1 MSECR
6 LRPAAALV
14 ALLATLSGCASST
27 FRPDAAT
34 VPPALSINA
43 TVLRG
48 EAAPPVPKVEERNG
62 RWMLL
67 PDGSLRAE
75 APATVER
82 VDHGKRPGVVRAL
95 RESEI
100 AELWSLAARLGL
112 ADPKAGDP
120 VGNPRMLTP
129 GPAELIQVVEFHAAG
144 ESWAFVARGPAE
156 SGGDRVL
163 GDFIRAMADRAW
175 MADEPPELL
184 PSAAIR
190 YDFGPDPYERYRT
203 ASPPPAR
210 P

>member
-1 MSECR
+1 M
-6 LRPAAALV
+6 LRPGRLAIL
-14 ALLATLSGCASST
+14 ALLTLAGGVTGCSNQP
-27 FRPDAAT
+27 FRPDASA

-43 TVLRG
+43 SVLRG
-48 EAAPPVPKVEERNG
+48 EAAAPVLKVEERNG

-75 APATVER
+75 APKAAEQT
-82 VDHGKRPGVVRAL
+82 DHGKRPGVVRSL

-100 AELWSLAARLGL
+100 AEIWSLAARLGL
-112 ADPKAGDP
+112 ADPLAGDP

-129 GPAELIQVVEFHAAG
+129 GPAELIQVIEFHAAG
-144 ESWAFVARGPAE
+144 ESWAFIARGPAE
-156 SGGDRVL
+156 AGGDRVL
-163 GDFIRAMADRAW
+163 GDFIRALADRAW

-190 YDFGPDPYERYRT
+190 YDFGPDPYERYRGAAAT
-203 ASPPPAR
+203 PAR

>member
-1 MSECR
+1 MTR
-6 LRPAAALV
+6 IG
-14 ALLATLSGCASST
+14 LLAVSISLALAACSNQP
-27 FRPDAAT
+27 FRPDASS

-48 EAAPPVPKVEERNG
+48 EAAPAVLKVEERNG

-75 APATVER
+75 APPSAER
-82 VDHGKRPGVVRAL
+82 TDHGKRPGVVRSL

-100 AELWSLAARLGL
+100 AEMWSLAARLGL
-112 ADPKAGDP
+112 ADPRAGDP

-129 GPAELIQVVEFHAAG
+129 GPAELIQVIEFHAAG
-144 ESWAFVARGPAE
+144 ESWAFFARGPAE

-163 GDFIRAMADRAW
+163 GDFIRALADRAW

-190 YDFGPDPYERYRT
+190 YDFGPDPYERYRGD
-203 ASPPPAR
+203 AAVPATR
-210 P
+210 

>member
-1 MSECR
+1 MVR
-6 LRPAAALV
+6 TRRFDLAIAFVLV
-14 ALLATLSGCASST
+14 GGIAGCSSQP
-27 FRPDAAT
+27 FRPDASK

-48 EAAPPVPKVEERNG
+48 EAAPSVLRVEERNG

-75 APATVER
+75 APTTAER
-82 VDHGKRPGVVRAL
+82 TDHGKRPGVVRSL

-100 AELWSLAARLGL
+100 AEIWSLAARLGL
-112 ADPKAGDP
+112 ADPTAGDP

-129 GPAELIQVVEFHAAG
+129 GPAELIQVIEFHAAG
-144 ESWAFVARGPAE
+144 ESWAFFARGPAE
-156 SGGDRVL
+156 AGGDRVL
-163 GDFIRAMADRAW
+163 GDFIRAMADRSW

-184 PSAAIR
+184 PAASIR
-190 YDFGPDPYERYRT
+190 YDFGPDPYERYRGGAT
-203 ASPPPAR
+203 TPPR

>member
-1 MSECR
+1 MDR
-6 LRPAAALV
+6 LRRITLAIAVALSAGAAA
-14 ALLATLSGCASST
+14 CSSQP
-27 FRPDAAT
+27 FRPDAST

-48 EAAPPVPKVEERNG
+48 EAAATVTRVEERNG

-67 PDGSLRAE
+67 PDGSLRSESAGSAE
-75 APATVER
+75 RT
-82 VDHGKRPGVVRAL
+82 DHGKRPGVVRAL

-100 AELWSLAARLGL
+100 EEIWSLAARLGL
-112 ADPKAGDP
+112 ADPVAGDP

-144 ESWAFVARGPAE
+144 ESWAFIARGPAE
-156 SGGDRVL
+156 SGGDRIL
-163 GDFIRAMADRAW
+163 GDFIRALADRAW

-184 PSAAIR
+184 PTAAIR
-190 YDFGPDPYERYRT
+190 YDFGPDPYERYRGD
-203 ASPPPAR
+203 ASTPTR